1 MAEET
6 ENTAAV
12 ELSIADLAS
21 MVQVIDLCSQRGAFQ
36 GSELEAV
43 GQLRGRIQSF
53 VQANSPSEEDTAAT
67 DTN

>member
-6 ENTAAV
+6 EDTAAV
-12 ELSIADLAS
+12 ELSISDLAS

-53 VQANSPSEEDTAAT
+53 VQANSPNEEET
-67 DTN
+67 DDA